1 MVTDGI
7 IVFDDLLEYELGK
20 LTIHEKIAYCRRN
33 AVYTLLTLTLMVL
46 SFGIAVAFRVFE
58 LMWLIL
64 GTLLLVVLC
73 VQIIHI
79 ISYIT
84 YRYYLTAFLMDKDF
98 MWENG
103 GRRYYF
109 IGKSLSSDYSRL
121 FPVKKSVYRM
131 YEKGDVVKIPIKE
144 SWMNEIYIN
153 GRRMRVPLLNILK
166 SEVEKR
172 GIDKVR
178 EESEEDYY
186 QKSYFQFLVES
197 SISYMCILTLLLT
210 VMLTV
215 GELWMI
221 VIALFWLSIPIF
233 CLPRPWRY
241 RIDLPNTDTA
251 EGLEVYYKGK
261 KVELDGRI
269 ENGKFLWNHYTQ
281 RHKGI
286 KYSDSQTQ
294 IGIFEAS
301 RLSSYLEI
309 ILRKKK
315 LFKHNGGIWTD

>member
-1 MVTDGI
+1 MITEGI
-7 IVFDDLLEYELGK
+7 VLFEDLLEYEFGRFN
-20 LTIHEKIAYCRRN
+20 IHEKIVYLRDEIASIFVIFLIALLDYIFTFVIN
-33 AVYTLLTLTLMVL
+33 A
-46 SFGIAVAFRVFE
+46 FE
-58 LMWLIL
+58 LIGLIMAV
-64 GTLLLVVLC
+64 LLFVCLLADIV
-73 VQIIHI
+73 HI
-79 ISYIT
+79 IVTIS
-84 YRYYLTAFLMDKDF
+84 YRYYLIVFVMDKDF
-98 MWENG
+98 KWENG
-103 GRRYYF
+103 GKRYYF

-153 GRRMRVPLLNILK
+153 GRRMRASLLNTLK

-178 EESEEDYY
+178 EESVEEYY
-186 QKSYFQFLVES
+186 HKSFFQLLREG
-197 SISYMCILTLLLT
+197 SISYVCILTLFSAA
-210 VMLTV
+210 MLT
-215 GELWMI
+215 GGKTWI
-221 VIALFWLSIPIF
+221 TVITLFWLFIPLF
-233 CLPRPWRY
+233 VLPRPWHY
-241 RIDLPNTDTA
+241 RIELPNTDTA
-251 EGLEVYYKGK
+251 EGLEVYYKGE

-286 KYSDSQTQ
+286 KYSDSQIP

-309 ILRKKK
+309 TLRRRK
-315 LFKHNGGIWTD
+315 LFKHNGGIWSD

>member
-1 MVTDGI
+1 MITEGI
-7 IVFDDLLEYELGK
+7 VLFEDLLEYEFGRFN
-20 LTIHEKIAYCRRN
+20 IHEKIVYLRDEIASIFVIFLIALLDYIFTFVIN
-33 AVYTLLTLTLMVL
+33 A
-46 SFGIAVAFRVFE
+46 FE
-58 LMWLIL
+58 LVGLIMAV
-64 GTLLLVVLC
+64 LLFVCLLADIV
-73 VQIIHI
+73 HI
-79 ISYIT
+79 IVTIS
-84 YRYYLTAFLMDKDF
+84 YRYYLIAFVMDKDF
-98 MWENG
+98 KWENG
-103 GRRYYF
+103 GKRYYF

-153 GRRMRVPLLNILK
+153 GRRMRVSLLNTLI

-186 QKSYFQFLVES
+186 QKSYFQLLREG
-197 SISYMCILTLLLT
+197 SISYACILTLFSAA
-210 VMLTV
+210 MLTV
-215 GELWMI
+215 GKTWI
-221 VIALFWLSIPIF
+221 TVITLFWLFIPLF
-233 CLPRPWRY
+233 VLPRPWRY

-294 IGIFEAS
+294 IGTFEAS

-309 ILRKKK
+309 TLRRRK
-315 LFKHNGGIWTD
+315 LFKHNGGIWSD